1 MVRFPIAFE
10 VQFIS
15 DKVLLAISAV
25 RLVDPWGLEGE
36 MDARD
41 SLSPSTVASSAAS
54 SVTATA
60 AAAAASAAAAAV
72 TVSPNRDGS
81 SAGTED
87 DAVLSA
93 VAALAKDAALHFQ
106 SSKFAEC
113 VEVLYQL
120 LLKKQDDLKVNL
132 VSIALAFALI
142 QIFISAFFFFFFL
155 GSRFCLAL
163 SF

>member
-60 AAAAASAAAAAV
+60 AAAAASAAV

-142 QIFISAFFFFFFL
+142 QIFISAFLFFF
-155 GSRFCLAL
+155 GS
-163 SF
+163 

>member
-60 AAAAASAAAAAV
+60 AAAAASAAV

-81 SAGTED
+81 SSGTED

-93 VAALAKDAALHFQ
+93 AAALAKDAALHFQ
-106 SSKFAEC
+106 SSKFADC
-113 VEVLYQL
+113 VEVLNQL
-120 LLKKQDDLKVNL
+120 LLKKQDDPKVNL
-132 VSIALAFALI
+132 LCPSH
-142 QIFISAFFFFFFL
+142 S
-155 GSRFCLAL
+155 L
-163 SF
+163 SL